1 MTTRWVLVG
10 NPGCRRVGYWQA
22 ALGQKGLPPAQ
33 VVPYSDLLASRIT
46 LAEVVSPETV
56 LRFESAAENWETYQ
70 ALLHYGMEP
79 AAQEGYPVLTPTEI
93 VALVP
98 ERGWL
103 IKPGQAH
110 RGFVRLLQALQP
122 DVERCGTRLL
132 NHPAEILLQ
141 YDKPACQQRLAEAK
155 IPVPR
160 CFPSVA
166 SYAELRERYPREE
179 RLMVKLAYGSG
190 GTGCIALHR
199 SGRKVRAIASVCEVH
214 VQGELRLYGCKRPQH
229 LDDETRIAR
238 LVDRLCLE
246 KVHVEQWLPKAQW
259 LGGNFDL
266 RIVTIAGQARHAVA
280 RLSRSPFTNLN
291 LGNQR
296 GDIAALVEHLGPQWE
311 EIRTTAART
320 AAQFP
325 RSFTLGLDLL
335 VQPGFRRHVVLE
347 VNAFGNLLP
356 RLLLENEDT
365 YTAAVSAWQARN
377 QVPL

>member
-1 MTTRWVLVG
+1 V
-10 NPGCRRVGYWQA
+10 NGY
-22 ALGQKGLPPAQ
+22 
-33 VVPYSDLLASRIT
+33 
-46 LAEVVSPETV
+46 
-56 LRFESAAENWETYQ
+56 
-70 ALLHYGMEP
+70 
-79 AAQEGYPVLTPTEI
+79 
-93 VALVP
+93 
-98 ERGWL
+98 
-103 IKPGQAH
+103 
-110 RGFVRLLQALQP
+110 
-122 DVERCGTRLL
+122 
-132 NHPAEILLQ
+132 
-141 YDKPACQQRLAEAK
+141 
-155 IPVPR
+155 
-160 CFPSVA
+160 
-166 SYAELRERYPREE
+166 
-179 RLMVKLAYGSG
+179 
-190 GTGCIALHR
+190 
-199 SGRKVRAIASVCEVH
+199 
-214 VQGELRLYGCKRPQH
+214 
-229 LDDETRIAR
+229 
-238 LVDRLCLE
+238 DRLCLE